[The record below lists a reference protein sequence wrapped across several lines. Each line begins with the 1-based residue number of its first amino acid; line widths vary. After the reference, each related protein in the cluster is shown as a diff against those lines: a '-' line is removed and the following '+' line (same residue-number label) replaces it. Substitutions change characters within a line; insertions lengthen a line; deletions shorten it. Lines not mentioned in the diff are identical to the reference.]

1 MHVWRRRRDSELSL
15 EELARR
21 CVLNHPDAWALD
33 APLELRRLAGEQGHE
48 LGLVEATDLL
58 DVARGIPIDPYTAK
72 LRAGADKRPFHH
84 AELFARE
91 LTAGTERLRV
101 GGGEDS
107 PQVLA
112 ILASLL
118 AEPLW
123 LLVVNRGRVG
133 AEGRYESTPKSLAEV
148 LEFVAEY
155 HDLFAH
161 DSRVDLWIG
170 SVATDGLLVLDEH
183 DFIFAYGDLDAFAAE
198 LRAHGHRDGS
208 IELPFP
214 HVHRFL
220 DEFDPLEASLV
231 SRPDW
236 NRVLPLQEVDRS

>member
-1 MHVWRRRRDSELSL
+1 MRVWPRRRDPELSL

-21 CVLNHPDAWALD
+21 CAVNHPDPWALD
-33 APLELRRLAGEQGHE
+33 ALLELRRLAGEQGHE
-48 LGLVEATDLL
+48 LGLLEATDLL
-58 DVARGIPIDPYTAK
+58 DVARGIPIDPFTAK
-72 LRAGADKRPFHH
+72 LRAGAHQSPFHH
-84 AELFARE
+84 AELFARDS
-91 LTAGTERLRV
+91 TAGTERLRV

-107 PQVLA
+107 PHVMA

-123 LLVVNRGRVG
+123 LLVVNRGRVH
-133 AEGRYESTPKSLAEV
+133 AEGRYESTPSSLAEV

-161 DSRVDLWIG
+161 DSRADLWIG

-183 DFIFAYGDLDAFAAE
+183 DFVFAYGDLDAFAAE
-198 LRAHGHRDGS
+198 LRAHGYQDGS

-220 DEFDPLEASLV
+220 HEFDALEASLV

-236 NRVLPLQEVDRS
+236 NRVLPLQEQDRS